1 METNYKYLKVNS
13 KENIL
18 SIQIDNPKSLNAL
31 STEMLK
37 ELYKVFTIA
46 GEQKEIR
53 VVIITGT
60 DRSFV
65 AGADIS
71 EMSNFTPEEAKD
83 FGKLGSSVFMKIE
96 KLPQPV
102 IAAVNGFALGGGCE
116 LAMACDLRIA
126 SEKAKFGQPEVGLG
140 ITPGFSGTQRLPRLV
155 GEGIAKEMIYTG
167 QYIRAD
173 EALRVGLV
181 NRIVKHEDLNDAA
194 LSLAKVIAAQAP
206 IAVQYAKEAINKG
219 VELGS
224 EKGADNETRL
234 FSLCFDT
241 EDQKQ
246 GMKSFLNKEK
256 ITFKGK

>member
-1 METNYKYLKVNS
+1 MDRNYKYLKINL
-13 KENIL
+13 KENIFT
-18 SIQIDNPKSLNAL
+18 IQINNPKSLNAL
-31 STEMLK
+31 NTEMLK
-37 ELYKVFTIA
+37 ELDNVLIFASETKD
-46 GEQKEIR
+46 IR

-60 DRSFV
+60 ERSFV

-71 EMSNFTPEEAKD
+71 EMSNFTPEEAKA
-83 FGKLGSSVFMKIE
+83 FGQLGNSVFMKIE

-116 LAMACDLRIA
+116 LAIACDIRIA

-181 NRIVKHEDLNDAA
+181 NRTVKHEELNNVAM
-194 LSLAKVIAAQAP
+194 SLAKAIAAQAP

-219 VELGS
+219 VEIGS
-224 EKGADNETRL
+224 EKGADNETKL
-234 FSLCFDT
+234 FSLCFET

-246 GMKSFLNKEK
+246 GMKSFLKKEK
-256 ITFKGK
+256 ITFQGK